1 MSKPHLLITGASGYL
16 GTHLLTALAKNNKY
30 DLTGLDIRTN
40 SKFEKSTR
48 FVEANLNNI
57 DLLSKTLEGVDLICH
72 CASLGKTTRI
82 NRPGGQ
88 PTTNNQFLITNIKG
102 TQNLYKQAKE
112 KGVNKIVLTSSIE
125 VLSLGLQKENWPV
138 NEHHECWPDDSYGV
152 SKNIQEIIARSF
164 ADSGSIQTL
173 ALRPCAFFPVN
184 DPDRGFRLTGAYAMV
199 EDIVKAH
206 VAAVEVLLDEKRAF
220 ALNKFE
226 AIFITNKLPYQN
238 SDKNLIDFGEKMKK
252 LIRKYWPDHAE
263 YVFDLGYKQAFFP
276 GVYDISKAKRILNWE
291 PLFNFDE
298 WIGYC
303 KKNNLSFQDEKDQYK
318 SKKSLKSRLK
328 KIILKLKKGFGS

>member
-1 MSKPHLLITGASGYL
+1 MSKPDLLITGASGYL

-30 DLTGLDIRTN
+30 DLTALDIRTN
-40 SKFEKSTR
+40 SKFQKSTR
-48 FVEANLNNI
+48 FVETDLNNI

-125 VLSLGLQKENWPV
+125 VLSLELQKENWPV
-138 NEHHECWPDDSYGV
+138 NERYVCWPDDSYGV

-184 DPDRGFRLTGAYAMV
+184 DPDRGFRLTGTHAMV
-199 EDIVKAH
+199 EDIANAH
-206 VAAVEVLLDEKRAF
+206 VAAVEVLLDEKRASD
-220 ALNKFE
+220 LNRFE

-238 SDKNLIDFGEKMKK
+238 SDKNLIDSRGKMKK

-263 YVFDLGYKQAFFP
+263 YIFDLGYKQAFFP
-276 GVYDISKAKRILNWE
+276 CVYDISKAKRILNWE
-291 PLFNFDE
+291 PAFNFDQ
-298 WIGYC
+298 WLIYC
-303 KKNNLSFQDEKDQYK
+303 KEKNLDFQSIKKQNQV
-318 SKKSLKSRLK
+318 KKSWNSKLKR
-328 KIILKLKKGFGS
+328 IFFKLKKKL